1 MCDENKILKSILF
14 NNYDKGINPKV
25 KKLNNYH
32 PLIMNKDQN
41 DTQLNLMKRLY
52 TNNTNNNFLDQF
64 EGIVGLFFDFLDLI
78 FCIKSSEKYI
88 ITMFNSQTLQAFR
101 AITHPLK
108 ISVLCMMTF
117 STFNII
123 SIINNFNLISPD
135 SSYSSIISIGY
146 LSFSRNPD
154 NITVIYVYSLII
166 YIILQFCYVLFLLI
180 VKFLSDSESNFI
192 ENNYPL
198 AKIFFTSPTLR
209 INSED
214 EKNFFHSYFIQQILN
229 LTDQLSE

>member
-1 MCDENKILKSILF
+1 
-14 NNYDKGINPKV
+14 
-25 KKLNNYH
+25 
-32 PLIMNKDQN
+32 
-41 DTQLNLMKRLY
+41 
-52 TNNTNNNFLDQF
+52 
-64 EGIVGLFFDFLDLI
+64 
-78 FCIKSSEKYI
+78 
-88 ITMFNSQTLQAFR
+88 MFNSQTLQAFR

-123 SIINNFNLISPD
+123 SIINNFNLISAEPR
-135 SSYSSIISIGY
+135 YSLISIGY
-146 LSFSRNPD
+146 LSFSRYPD
-154 NITVIYVYSLII
+154 NITVIFVYSLII